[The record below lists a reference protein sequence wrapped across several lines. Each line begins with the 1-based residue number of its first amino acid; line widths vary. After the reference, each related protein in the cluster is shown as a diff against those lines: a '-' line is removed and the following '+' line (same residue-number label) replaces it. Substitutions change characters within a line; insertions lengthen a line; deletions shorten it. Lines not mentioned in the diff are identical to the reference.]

1 MKFLLFIFL
10 IIAPQVLA
18 AKLNY
23 VAQVTSTNVDGSERT
38 RLFLTTKNNCQ
49 KHLSQ
54 IVYQAESAVG
64 VTKTFGAKCGNASYL
79 MGFFQGKDM
88 HVPYIL
94 SSQGRDV
101 VILNGASYKACMG
114 MAQIARA
121 AGVRDAIC
129 IN

>member
-1 MKFLLFIFL
+1 MRRFILELLFEIFL
-10 IIAPQVLA
+10 ELPIVALLDVLC
-18 AKLNY
+18 
-23 VAQVTSTNVDGSERT
+23 
-38 RLFLTTKNNCQ
+38 FHQ

-94 SSQGRDV
+94 SSKGRDV